1 MERRPRR
8 ATTKGNAMPYALRN
22 SIVLAVLL
30 LVVGS
35 AGAAY
40 IYFFQEPRIE
50 ELRGERTQIQ
60 QKLGNADDLFDRLV
74 EVQEQV
80 EMLNASWRRR
90 PKTLVREESA
100 SQTNVYLNEILAQS
114 PDIDLNVFTE
124 EQVPQNGCGYTRY
137 HLAGQGPFQG
147 FARLVQFLEFGP
159 RLMKLRNFDVRE
171 VHAVDDERGRIR
183 HTVQFDIDL
192 LAYYSDQTPFADD
205 FDVPTV
211 GATAFAPITHDPFLS
226 LVVPEIPPNT
236 FELPNVEQST
246 LLAIMKGRAFISD
259 QKQQL
264 VMLSEG
270 DEVYLGY
277 VSKIM
282 PERRQVL
289 FLLNKGGI
297 IERYMLTLRLENQYL
312 GPKRK

>member
-1 MERRPRR
+1 
-8 ATTKGNAMPYALRN
+8 MPYALRN
-22 SIVLAVLL
+22 TIILAVLIL
-30 LVVGS
+30 LVGG

-40 IYFFQEPRIE
+40 IFFYQEPRIE
-50 ELRGERTQIQ
+50 ELQAERAQIK
-60 QKLGNADDLFDRLV
+60 QKLGDADDLFDRLV
-74 EVQEQV
+74 EVQERV
-80 EMLNASWRRR
+80 EMLNAAWRQR
-90 PKTLVREESA
+90 PKTLATEESA
-100 SQTNVYLNEILAQS
+100 SGTNVYLNEILAQS
-114 PDIDLNVFTE
+114 PDLDLNVFTE

-137 HLAGQGPFQG
+137 HLAGQGPFQS

-171 VHAVDDERGRIR
+171 VHAVDDERGRIK

-192 LAYYSDQTPFADD
+192 LAYYSDQPPFADSLAT
-205 FDVPTV
+205 PAV
-211 GATAFAPITHDPFLS
+211 GATVFPAIPHDPFLS

-236 FELPNVEQST
+236 FDLPNVEQST

-259 QKQQL
+259 QKNQL

-297 IERYMLTLRLENQYL
+297 IERYILTLRLENQYL
-312 GPKRK
+312 GTKRK

>member
-1 MERRPRR
+1 
-8 ATTKGNAMPYALRN
+8 MPYALRN
-22 SIVLAVLL
+22 TIILAVLIL
-30 LVVGS
+30 LVGGG
-35 AGAAY
+35 GAAY
-40 IYFFQEPRIE
+40 IFFYQEPRIE
-50 ELRGERTQIQ
+50 ELLTERAQIQ

-74 EVQEQV
+74 EVQERV
-80 EMLNASWRRR
+80 EMLNAAWRQR
-90 PKTLVREESA
+90 PKTLATEESA
-100 SQTNVYLNEILAQS
+100 SGTNVYLNEILAQS
-114 PDIDLNVFTE
+114 PDLDLNVFTE

-137 HLAGQGPFQG
+137 HLAGQGPFQS

-171 VHAVDDERGRIR
+171 VHAVDDERGRIK

-192 LAYYSDQTPFADD
+192 LAYYSDQPPFADTLATPA
-205 FDVPTV
+205 V
-211 GATAFAPITHDPFLS
+211 ASTAFAAIPYDPFLS

-236 FELPNVEQST
+236 FDLPNVEQST

-259 QKQQL
+259 QKNQL

-297 IERYMLTLRLENQYL
+297 IERYILTLRLENQYL
-312 GPKRK
+312 GTKRK